1 MLLRLIHSPRSG
13 TRLSGYVHRL
23 GTFSDGTEGGK
34 KERPVKAV
42 RVRHEHA
49 MNKGSPLSV
58 PRLLG
63 LTINIVVSSTVT
75 YLADMSLVESEGSE
89 RTSEAWSNGTDGRA

>member
-1 MLLRLIHSPRSG
+1 
-13 TRLSGYVHRL
+13 
-23 GTFSDGTEGGK
+23 
-34 KERPVKAV
+34 
-42 RVRHEHA
+42 